1 VQRIWGV
8 RAYDPGSGSML
19 EHATIAC
26 ENGRITELRE
36 ARGDAPEGAYDGRGL
51 TVMPGLIDCHTHL
64 VSDTSRSP
72 GFGPR
77 PALKGEDPRPR
88 ELGYLLLARSC
99 RALLGSGVTTIRD
112 VGSLDD
118 EAVVMRSAVELGL
131 VDGPR
136 ILSCARIVSATSPG
150 GRMFGTMY
158 HEADGPWALRQA
170 VRSQLRRGADF
181 IKVMATGA
189 RSVERE
195 DPEPAQLT
203 REELAALV
211 DEAHRLGLRVAA
223 HAEGLEGAR
232 LAIEEGVDTIEH
244 GFSLARAP
252 SLLERMA
259 ERGQVLVPT
268 LSTFHD
274 LAERF
279 APQWVPR
286 LVEQAER
293 QLEEAYV
300 TLGAAQS
307 AGVTLA
313 MGFDSGPP
321 GSEPW
326 ELVRMAEGGLGA
338 LAALQAAT
346 AGGAAA
352 LGRHDIGRLAV
363 GAVADLVVLD
373 GDPLADPRVLV
384 RPGRLRLVLQAGI
397 PVAGRDL
404 DPPRLD
410 GSRPPSDDAEL
421 PEPVGTPAC
430 CLPRLP
436 VSSSRT

>member
-1 VQRIWGV
+1 V
-8 RAYDPGSGSML
+8 L
-19 EHATIAC
+19 
-26 ENGRITELRE
+26 
-36 ARGDAPEGAYDGRGL
+36 
-51 TVMPGLIDCHTHL
+51 
-64 VSDTSRSP
+64 
-72 GFGPR
+72 
-77 PALKGEDPRPR
+77 AL
-88 ELGYLLLARSC
+88 SC
-99 RALLGSGVTTIRD
+99 RALLGSGITTIRD
-112 VGSLDD
+112 VGSFDD
-118 EAVVMRSAVELGL
+118 EAVVMRSAVDLGL
-131 VDGPR
+131 IDGPR
-136 ILSCARIVSATSPG
+136 IVSCGRIVSATSPG

-170 VRSQLRRGADF
+170 VRCQLRRGADF

-203 REELAALV
+203 REELAAVV

-252 SLLERMA
+252 ALLEHMA
-259 ERGQVLVPT
+259 ASGQVLVPT

-274 LAERF
+274 LADRF
-279 APQWVPR
+279 APQWVPG
-286 LVEQAER
+286 LVEQAKR
-293 QLEEAYV
+293 QLEEAYL
-300 TLGAAQS
+300 TLTAARA

-338 LAALQAAT
+338 LGALRAAT

-352 LGRHDIGRLAV
+352 LARDDIGRLAV

-373 GDPLADPRVLV
+373 GDPVADPRVLV
-384 RPGRLRLVLQAGI
+384 RPGRMRLVLRAGV

-404 DPPRLD
+404 DPPRWD
-410 GSRPPSDDAEL
+410 GRPGAADDTEIAE
-421 PEPVGTPAC
+421 PIGIPTC
-430 CLPRLP
+430 CLP
-436 VSSSRT
+436 SSALGSGRA